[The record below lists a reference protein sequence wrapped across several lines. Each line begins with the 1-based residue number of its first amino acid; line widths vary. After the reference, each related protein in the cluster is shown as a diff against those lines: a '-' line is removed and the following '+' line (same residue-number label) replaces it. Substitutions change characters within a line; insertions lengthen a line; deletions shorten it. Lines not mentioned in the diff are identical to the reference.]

1 MSAQPAYR
9 YDHAYRHEAQPVSS
23 PDFRVVPGRRSEGV
37 DPLILRGL
45 RIALALVIAFTAL
58 GCVRIAFA
66 SATVSASIEGS
77 QISADIESARSTG
90 NSLEVKETTLSSTQN
105 LKDYAKKNLD
115 MVAPASVESLVLSAD
130 VVATDEAG
138 NLSLSKS
145 LSVVACE

>member
-90 NSLEVKETTLSSTQN
+90 NSL
-105 LKDYAKKNLD
+105 
-115 MVAPASVESLVLSAD
+115 
-130 VVATDEAG
+130 
-138 NLSLSKS
+138 
-145 LSVVACE
+145 